1 MWVAKPLSLELMA
14 EVAGQQMAIVPQA
27 SAAKTVRDAV
37 TEASEGHH
45 EAQVSMVCRKK
56 FWLVLLCLSPLV
68 GAVVAVAFFL
78 GATLDNSAQAV
89 LAGEHAVA
97 ATRSAIM
104 LTTASSRLVQTIRTF
119 HLTVAAADVL
129 RPDLPAGSL
138 SPSANSQIINT
149 ACASLRATA
158 ETGNQARI
166 INATGFEVARVEIRN
181 ASLAALSSSSSLSPS
196 AACLVR
202 TLSELQDKGNRDYFL
217 DAVGLAP
224 GALYVSALDPNIE
237 NGEVEIPIRPM
248 LRAAERY
255 VNATTQ
261 QTLGVSVVNH
271 AVRSA
276 LDGARETIAQHAVT
290 TTSQFSAADTS
301 AVATERILII
311 NSDGGYVI
319 GPTEESEW
327 GWVLGNSGPGYNV
340 QLDSPELWEAI
351 QPVFEA
357 AGKVETSIAVNGL
370 TEPFPLPNARPRTL
384 AGAVGMLLGPGR
396 PYVVLV
402 EGPVRDRQLAAI
414 IGAVVAVSGV
424 ALAIAASALRVSSSD
439 AAAAASVI
447 RTSEARAASRKT
459 FLRAIFHDVRVPA
472 QGIVLGLG
480 MLLSEIAA
488 VKDQAAAAAAAAAAG
503 VPLSSTAASPRAG
516 GTLAAGGSG
525 ALLLRDAAATAA
537 HTAGGAQALAAQ
549 PALAPAPRSDAPAA
563 ALQGPAA
570 RRHLP
575 TAQRQLTASERSR
588 LTWSPDEVLAA
599 AERQAAA
606 RKAAAAAGADAEG
619 AKPGSPTGTS
629 KSARSAGT
637 APAAGASSA
646 RQPTAAQPAT
656 GAGDSVPASGVAPA
670 PSSAALAIVAPAQ
683 SVFAP
688 PSVAGPPLTSFEQL
702 LNSMRSSSD
711 DMVGILNQVL
721 DIERLESGQM
731 ALSRKWFG
739 LQHRLTNTLGSLM
752 GLAAPRRLSLAFAFD
767 ASLVVPERTLKA
779 LKHRLAAAQ
788 AAQAAREAERRAT
801 RHPPLPPDADEPP
814 SALQSTRRLGASAA
828 PARAKSPA
836 AASPAGSPAGPTGA
850 ATSRPPSAV
859 ATPSPAAHGF
869 GQEHFGPDGPSQ
881 AQAAATG
888 RAAAAAAAQAA
899 AAAGTAA
906 DATNAKHVAA
916 GDAAPD
922 AKPLHHQ
929 RRERRHRS
937 EASGV
942 GLPFGRAFPVPMR
955 LCQIFADDDKMHQ
968 AVANLLSNAARYS
981 PEGGTITLAA
991 QLFTNSSMVLM
1002 EAEPADA
1009 EGLLA
1014 AEARRGAPGGSGSGS
1029 GSAGGAGR
1037 LRRERQVRHAAPQAA
1052 PPGSSSRGVP
1062 PGASGPGAPVPGP
1075 DRGQGG
1081 GLSWASSLRPG
1092 LKVDTSAAH
1101 TSAAQGGG
1109 SERRT
1114 LLPPPAAAQPA
1125 AGPPSSATASAGRG
1139 GAVPASS
1146 SSAAAHGL
1154 SPPTRAPRPLG
1165 AGMAATRLGTVP
1177 ESPADAE
1184 STPSQFA
1191 DGYSQ
1196 PDRFSVNSATSLSG
1210 SRSLSNMHS
1219 GDTSRSDAA
1228 TPVRSHPASAS
1239 RLGGG
1244 WPSASAAGGASSF
1257 SASPPA
1263 MRGSPSLARGAS
1275 DKSPGDAT
1283 DPLAARAAEGR
1294 SLAPAH
1300 RGSSDPSLPLGA
1312 FHRPGSDGSL
1322 PVASLYQHHHQ
1333 HQQQHQRQH
1342 SRAGTGMHRFP
1353 SATSGFSDAASF
1365 GTESSL
1371 GHFSPA
1377 NADSARGFS
1386 RLARPGD
1393 VPNFR
1398 LAAGPG
1404 LDVGG
1409 PAAGLDG
1416 ALPKGAE
1423 ELYHEDGSASASL
1436 TGIPTFGGIRSCSPS
1451 RGMSGS
1457 GSGSA
1462 AGSGSHGGS
1471 GVLGGSSK
1479 VSGGTSGHSGAEN
1492 RSGHG
1497 PALATTSPADGAG
1510 VAVATARPALGPP
1523 SADFTPRAFI
1533 ASPMVGGAG
1542 AGKMLSAV
1550 ARSRALGENT
1560 GSSSSDALAVSQS
1573 SSQQA
1578 FAPEAG
1584 SHSGAALETAVPTA
1598 AAGAPSPAPGTPALV
1613 TADGA
1618 STAQH
1623 SAADGSITHSGAHSL
1638 DSAAG
1643 SSVVGAW
1650 QDQTASTSPSAGSRG
1665 VALGTVAADG
1675 RRHRASQAVVSAAAA
1690 SSQRVSGRAS
1700 VSVSAHPP
1708 RSRVSRA
1715 ASGAGS
1721 GGGGSSKAGRV
1732 AVLPPRLSAA
1742 APSFSSLVMGEDD
1755 AAALS
1760 PRHSHHAGKASPSG
1774 AAAAS
1779 AANAGGAHGGA
1790 GGASKGRGKK
1800 KTVTIKR
1807 TSTPIPR
1814 GLPEDID
1821 DRGDTSDSDASIP
1834 TSRTRGGGGHRNGM
1848 ALLPTSISA
1857 SIAQSMAN
1865 AGVAFRASGSSSGDH
1880 GADSSGSTGSAS
1892 GTGSDAGS
1900 LGDSLSGR
1908 LRAGGAKNGGYRMP
1922 GAEGSALGL
1931 PRHLSVSGTGSDG
1944 GPPPPPPPEVVEDDD
1959 DDDDEDDEDED
1970 SEDGGR
1976 GRGSGTHSKPAK
1988 GGTSAAGP
1996 GVAAG
2001 RDQAARTRDGKLVA
2015 GQRSAGCTTGAARSG
2030 SKYHGPA
2037 EPMVGPDVA
2046 VRSGVVK
2053 TLRPFS
2059 QPSSFAGGAAVES
2072 IFLCEGLR
2080 DLASALQ
2087 ATEGMELVVEG
2098 GAAEPWRPPPPSS
2111 ATGRPDQAGAKD
2123 ATAPGP
2129 SSRAA
2134 GLQPFIASLSVA
2146 HSTTS
2151 TGAAS
2156 GPSTTSSGR
2165 RVPVQR
2171 TVESL
2176 SPGASS
2182 RRAALRLLLRAVSAV
2197 RRRHADAAAEWAAA
2211 ALDAAGLSTST
2222 LPRRRA
2228 AVWAWLLPFGRVG
2241 ETAPATL
2248 CREDASLRRV
2258 ADVASGG
2265 ADAALWHAAVG
2276 DTVSSL
2282 VVPAPPTAVWRPM
2295 PMVTSK
2301 RLGFLRAAAA
2311 EAAAKVALDTS
2322 ALIAGTPSSPAR
2334 QRVSP
2339 MAQGPVPG
2347 SSPLNRASTVAAA
2360 AAAAAA
2366 LADPDDE
2373 GAAAD
2378 VCSDPET
2385 AALIIEQLATDPLP
2399 RSIRRVAAGRAPSR
2413 EALALLA
2420 DRKLALVRERGGGD
2434 PPSVALQAAKA
2445 ATALP
2450 QPGAPA
2456 DARSPTAPRS
2466 LPGSLGAATAAPGT
2480 SAGAAAG
2487 PVSAAAGTDA
2497 GATGAA
2503 STKHASKASD
2513 QLDDAASRHT
2523 ASAAHESVSVSGR
2536 QWAVADAALVITVSD
2551 NGPGIARSKQ
2561 ANIFAPFEQLARGD
2575 PRYGGGSGLGLS
2587 IARSIIELH
2596 GGKIGLHSRKT
2607 DAEEARQ
2614 AAQQSGDDDDDAGY
2628 APPSAAADSPQG
2640 GPDPPIGGLQAR

>member
-1 MWVAKPLSLELMA
+1 M
-14 EVAGQQMAIVPQA
+14 Q
-27 SAAKTVRDAV
+27 AAKTVRDAV

-56 FWLVLLCLSPLV
+56 FWLVLLCLSPVV
-68 GAVVAVAFFL
+68 GAVVAVAYFL
-78 GATLDNSAQAV
+78 GATLDNSAQVV

-97 ATRSAIM
+97 ATRSAIV

-276 LDGARETIAQHAVT
+276 LDGARETIAQHAIT

-402 EGPVRDRQLAAI
+402 EGPVRDRQLAGI

-503 VPLSSTAASPRAG
+503 VPLSSTAASPTAG

-537 HTAGGAQALAAQ
+537 HTAG
-549 PALAPAPRSDAPAA
+549 P
-563 ALQGPAA
+563 
-570 RRHLP
+570 
-575 TAQRQLTASERSR
+575 
-588 LTWSPDEVLAA
+588 
-599 AERQAAA
+599 
-606 RKAAAAAGADAEG
+606 
-619 AKPGSPTGTS
+619 
-629 KSARSAGT
+629 
-637 APAAGASSA
+637 SSA

-656 GAGDSVPASGVAPA
+656 GAGGSVPASGVAPA
-670 PSSAALAIVAPAQ
+670 PSSAALAIAAPAQ

-888 RAAAAAAAQAA
+888 RAAAAAAAHAA

-916 GDAAPD
+916 GGAAPD

-991 QLFTNSSMVLM
+991 QLFTNSSM
-1002 EAEPADA
+1002 
-1009 EGLLA
+1009 
-1014 AEARRGAPGGSGSGS
+1014 
-1029 GSAGGAGR
+1029 
-1037 LRRERQVRHAAPQAA
+1037 
-1052 PPGSSSRGVP
+1052 
-1062 PGASGPGAPVPGP
+1062 
-1075 DRGQGG
+1075 
-1081 GLSWASSLRPG
+1081 
-1092 LKVDTSAAH
+1092 
-1101 TSAAQGGG
+1101 
-1109 SERRT
+1109 
-1114 LLPPPAAAQPA
+1114 
-1125 AGPPSSATASAGRG
+1125 
-1139 GAVPASS
+1139 
-1146 SSAAAHGL
+1146 
-1154 SPPTRAPRPLG
+1154 
-1165 AGMAATRLGTVP
+1165 
-1177 ESPADAE
+1177 SPADAE

-1191 DGYSQ
+1191 DGHSQ
-1196 PDRFSVNSATSLSG
+1196 PDRFSANSATSLSG
-1210 SRSLSNMHS
+1210 SRSLSNLHS

-1263 MRGSPSLARGAS
+1263 MRGSPSLARDAS
-1275 DKSPGDAT
+1275 DTSPGDAT
-1283 DPLAARAAEGR
+1283 EVLAARAAERR

-1322 PVASLYQHHHQ
+1322 PVASLYQHHQ
-1333 HQQQHQRQH
+1333 HHHQRQPI
-1342 SRAGTGMHRFP
+1342 RAGTGMHRFP

-1365 GTESSL
+1365 GAESSL

-1416 ALPKGAE
+1416 ALPKGEE
-1423 ELYHEDGSASASL
+1423 ELYQEDGSATASL
-1436 TGIPTFGGIRSCSPS
+1436 TGIPTFGGVRSGSAS

-1462 AGSGSHGGS
+1462 TGSGSHGGS

-1492 RSGHG
+1492 RSDHG
-1497 PALATTSPADGAG
+1497 PAPATTSPADGAE

-1542 AGKMLSAV
+1542 AGKMPSAV

-1573 SSQQA
+1573 SSQQV

-1618 STAQH
+1618 STAQQ

-1675 RRHRASQAVVSAAAA
+1675 RRHRASQAAVSAAAA
-1690 SSQRVSGRAS
+1690 ASQRVSGRAS

-1760 PRHSHHAGKASPSG
+1760 PRRSHHAGKASPSG

-1900 LGDSLSGR
+1900 LGNSLSGR

-1944 GPPPPPPPEVVEDDD
+1944 GVVEDDD
-1959 DDDDEDDEDED
+1959 DDDDDDDDED

-2015 GQRSAGCTTGAARSG
+2015 GQRSTGGTTGAARSG

-2111 ATGRPDQAGAKD
+2111 ATGRPDQPGAKD

-2347 SSPLNRASTVAAA
+2347 SSPLDRASTVAAA

-2480 SAGAAAG
+2480 GAGAAAG

-2523 ASAAHESVSVSGR
+2523 ASAAHDSVSVSGR

-2628 APPSAAADSPQG
+2628 APPSATADSPQG
-2640 GPDPPIGGLQAR
+2640 GPGPPIGGLQAR

>member
-1 MWVAKPLSLELMA
+1 
-14 EVAGQQMAIVPQA
+14 
-27 SAAKTVRDAV
+27 
-37 TEASEGHH
+37 
-45 EAQVSMVCRKK
+45 MVCRKK
-56 FWLVLLCLSPLV
+56 FWLVLLCLSPVV
-68 GAVVAVAFFL
+68 GAVVAVAYFL
-78 GATLDNSAQAV
+78 GATLDNSAQVV

-97 ATRSAIM
+97 ATRSAIV

-276 LDGARETIAQHAVT
+276 LDGARETIAQHAIT

-357 AGKVETSIAVNGL
+357 AGKMETSIAVNGL

-402 EGPVRDRQLAAI
+402 EGPVRDRQLAGI

-503 VPLSSTAASPRAG
+503 VPLSSTAASPTAG

-549 PALAPAPRSDAPAA
+549 PALAPAPAPGPDMPAA

-637 APAAGASSA
+637 APAAGPSSA

-656 GAGDSVPASGVAPA
+656 GAGGSVPASGVAPA
-670 PSSAALAIVAPAQ
+670 PSSAALAIAAPAQ

-899 AAAGTAA
+899 AAAATAA

-991 QLFTNSSMVLM
+991 QLFTNSSM
-1002 EAEPADA
+1002 
-1009 EGLLA
+1009 
-1014 AEARRGAPGGSGSGS
+1014 
-1029 GSAGGAGR
+1029 
-1037 LRRERQVRHAAPQAA
+1037 
-1052 PPGSSSRGVP
+1052 
-1062 PGASGPGAPVPGP
+1062 
-1075 DRGQGG
+1075 
-1081 GLSWASSLRPG
+1081 
-1092 LKVDTSAAH
+1092 
-1101 TSAAQGGG
+1101 
-1109 SERRT
+1109 
-1114 LLPPPAAAQPA
+1114 
-1125 AGPPSSATASAGRG
+1125 
-1139 GAVPASS
+1139 
-1146 SSAAAHGL
+1146 
-1154 SPPTRAPRPLG
+1154 
-1165 AGMAATRLGTVP
+1165 
-1177 ESPADAE
+1177 SPADAE

-1196 PDRFSVNSATSLSG
+1196 PDRFSANSATSLSG
-1210 SRSLSNMHS
+1210 SRSLSNLHS

-1263 MRGSPSLARGAS
+1263 MRGSPSLARDAS
-1275 DKSPGDAT
+1275 DTSPGDAT
-1283 DPLAARAAEGR
+1283 EVLAARAAEGS

-1322 PVASLYQHHHQ
+1322 PVASLYQQHHQ

-1365 GTESSL
+1365 GAESSL

-1409 PAAGLDG
+1409 PAAGLAG

-1423 ELYHEDGSASASL
+1423 ELYHEDGSATASL

-1462 AGSGSHGGS
+1462 TGSGSHGGS

-1497 PALATTSPADGAG
+1497 PAPATTSPADGAE

-1523 SADFTPRAFI
+1523 SAEFTPRAFI

-1584 SHSGAALETAVPTA
+1584 SNSGAALETAVPTA

-1650 QDQTASTSPSAGSRG
+1650 QDQAASTSPSAGSRG

-1708 RSRVSRA
+1708 RSRVSMA

-1900 LGDSLSGR
+1900 LGNSLSGR

-1944 GPPPPPPPEVVEDDD
+1944 GVVEDDD
-1959 DDDDEDDEDED
+1959 DDEEDDEDED

-1976 GRGSGTHSKPAK
+1976 GRGSGTQSKPAK

-2001 RDQAARTRDGKLVA
+2001 RDQAARARDGKLVA
-2015 GQRSAGCTTGAARSG
+2015 GQRSAGCTTGAARSTKAGAGRNQHHRHRHGDAAAGGGRPSSKRASSTSRRKGKRRPPRPTTLLGWLCWPFARSSG

-2228 AVWAWLLPFGRVG
+2228 AVWAWLLPFGKVG

-2276 DTVSSL
+2276 DTMSSL

-2347 SSPLNRASTVAAA
+2347 SSPLDRASTVAAA

-2523 ASAAHESVSVSGR
+2523 ASAAHDSVSVSGR

-2628 APPSAAADSPQG
+2628 APPSATADSPQG
-2640 GPDPPIGGLQAR
+2640 GPGPSQAALAPSTREPASAAGAPMGVETTPAEDGREAVSTALAAKAAGDRVDVPWLGLELITMDFSMPKMNGPEATQRIRAAGFTGLILGCTGNALAHDVAAFTDAGVDAVLSKPIDPAHLFSLLDKRFPGRIIRPAGLTRHTQDSGGDSD